1 MNERINKKDVCI
13 IGAGPVGCYTASEL
27 AKKGFNVEVFEEHAE
42 IGKPIACTGLVTES
56 IKEIMQIKKEFLV
69 NEIKH
74 AEIFCGNTSVR
85 IKLNEY
91 VLDRYKF
98 DNYLAESAKDNGAKI
113 FTCHR
118 FVGVDKN
125 EILIKPLNRRLKFNE
140 DNVDGNVKRKMSGDV
155 EKNAKKNAEKEI
167 MRIKTQHLIGSD
179 GPSSLVGKIINPE
192 KRLKYYIGKQMLLKG
207 NFEKDTIK
215 IYLGDICPNFFGWVV
230 PESEEVARVGVAS
243 EQPNQYFEMFVND
256 LMKKNIVNEKI
267 SLQAGPI
274 PFFDSDYRVY
284 KPLTAKITEK
294 ENNNLTNNLT
304 KDSQSANAYYYI
316 VGDAAG
322 HVKATTGGGLVP
334 GLRCAKILAES
345 VAEGNNYEEE
355 IRKVKRELK
364 MHLMLRNLLNKFSE
378 KDYLELLQLLDK
390 ECVKNVLEKHSRD
403 SSIKLLTKLFFSE
416 PRLAKFVLKMIW

>member
-56 IKEIMQIKKEFLV
+56 IKEIMQIKKEFLA

-74 AEIFCGNTSVR
+74 AEIFCGNTSVK

-113 FTCHR
+113 FTSHR
-118 FVGVDKN
+118 FIGLEKN

-140 DNVDGNVKRKMSGDV
+140 DKVDGNVKRRMGGDV
-155 EKNAKKNAEKEI
+155 EKNAKKNDEKEM

-179 GPSSLVGKIINPE
+179 GPSSLIGKIINPE
-192 KRLKYYIGKQMLLKG
+192 KQLKHYVGKQMTFKG
-207 NFEKDTIK
+207 NFEKDTIN
-215 IYLGDICPNFFGWVV
+215 IFLGDICPNFFGWVV
-230 PESEEVARVGVAS
+230 PESEETARVGVAS
-243 EQPNQYFEMFVND
+243 EQPNQYFEMFANA
-256 LMKKNIVNEKI
+256 LIKKDIIKEKI

-274 PFFDSDYRVY
+274 PFFDSDYKVY
-284 KPLTAKITEK
+284 KQLRIEK
-294 ENNNLTNNLT
+294 DDSNNNNTNYSQIES
-304 KDSQSANAYYYI
+304 SQSANAYYYI

-322 HVKATTGGGLVP
+322 HVKATTGGGIVP

-345 VAEGNNYEEE
+345 IAEGNNYENE
-355 IRKVKRELK
+355 IKKVKRELK
-364 MHLMLRNLLNKFSE
+364 IHSMLRNLLNRFSE
-378 KDYLELLQLLDK
+378 KDYLELLRSLDNNG
-390 ECVKNVLEKHSRD
+390 VKNILEKHSRD

-416 PRLAKFVLKMIW
+416 PRLAKFVLKAIW